1 MNRILFALIFVLIVP
16 AAVMAS
22 SGNPPNG
29 KTGAPGEGTCRDC
42 HSSFPLNSGN
52 GNLSIT
58 GPSEFIPGG
67 TYPITVTLSDPGQS
81 RWGFEITPLNTG
93 SVTITDP
100 VHTQFASSGGRLYVK
115 QNSAGT
121 YNGNFDGPISW
132 SIDWTA
138 PADPP
143 DQVIFY
149 ASGNAANGNNNTSG
163 DYIYTTSFATSLP
176 TFDIQVDIGDFFFSP
191 QTIQIDPGQTVRWVN
206 TSMGISHS
214 STSDDAFW
222 DSGLISPGGHF
233 DYTFS
238 DAGTFGYHCTPHPS
252 MMATVEVGGGAGG
265 CQYAVGDVNGSGGF
279 NGLDVT
285 YGVSYLKGGNPPTY
299 ECECVP
305 GNTWFVTGD
314 VNGSCTYNG
323 LDITYG
329 VSYLK
334 GGSGLTPCADCP
346 PAR

>member
-1 MNRILFALIFVLIVP
+1 MKIVEPIDNDYELYYQLLTIATGTVQPSQEENMKKTLLAVSLISALTFPSVVYAVQDTVNIQGFAFNP
-16 AAVMAS
+16 AA
-22 SGNPPNG
+22 
-29 KTGAPGEGTCRDC
+29 
-42 HSSFPLNSGN
+42 H
-52 GNLSIT
+52 
-58 GPSEFIPGG
+58 
-67 TYPITVTLSDPGQS
+67 
-81 RWGFEITPLNTG
+81 
-93 SVTITDP
+93 TITQGDTI
-100 VHTQFASSGGRLYVK
+100 VWT
-115 QNSAGT
+115 
-121 YNGNFDGPISW
+121 NFDGVSHSSTSDGGFW
-132 SIDWTA
+132 D
-138 PADPP
+138 
-143 DQVIFY
+143 
-149 ASGNAANGNNNTSG
+149 SGLLSTGQ
-163 DYIYTTSFATSLP
+163 SFTFVFSDAGSFPYHCTPHPSMQGTITVLALP

-206 TSMGISHS
+206 TSTNISHS

-314 VNGSCTYNG
+314 INGSCTYNG

-346 PAR
+346 PAE